1 MWSDGDISFLNN
13 FSAVSLGLIRVRPDI
28 SPIRRADI
36 NEFVHI
42 KKLLSIIFERSK
54 TKGIMILSLS
64 PWTSYAVLGNKVFSY
79 LLTF

>member
-1 MWSDGDISFLNN
+1 MRGDGDIAFLNN
-13 FSAVSLGLIRVRPDI
+13 FSAVSLGLFRVHPDI
-28 SPIRRADI
+28 SPIRGADI

-64 PWTSYAVLGNKVFSY
+64 PWTSYAVLGNF
-79 LLTF
+79 F

>member
-13 FSAVSLGLIRVRPDI
+13 FSAVPLGLVRVCPGI

>member
-1 MWSDGDISFLNN
+1 MGSEGDITFLDN
-13 FSAVSLGLIRVRPDI
+13 FSAVSLGLFRVRPDI
-28 SPIRRADI
+28 SPIRGADI

-64 PWTSYAVLGNKVFSY
+64 PWTSYAVLGNF
-79 LLTF
+79 LGNDFIL